1 MWGAKLI
8 QIISEPDKWSSTV
21 LRGVKI
27 TLKTVTKS
35 DQIDSPHLD
44 LQHNTHQG
52 LTEKC
57 ARTSGFSSSSY
68 PDTRTFVG
76 RWSTQTCVKP
86 RPLKILWN
94 QWLTSYW
101 LTQYSRILLE
111 KSILPKLVKKFPA
124 FTLVHSQEAIIGAYP
139 EPEKFQP
146 SPPILFLEHSF

>member
-1 MWGAKLI
+1 MAVTSYSMCLCLNVSTMPHLKFEKPQHCTVLYSKTSNFKASKFCKILDKLTRRAKPI
-8 QIISEPDKWSSTV
+8 QIISKLDKWSSTV

-35 DQIDSPHLD
+35 DQTDSSHVD
-44 LQHNTHQG
+44 LQCNTYQG

-86 RPLKILWN
+86 RPLKILQN
-94 QWLTSYW
+94 Q
-101 LTQYSRILLE
+101 
-111 KSILPKLVKKFPA
+111 
-124 FTLVHSQEAIIGAYP
+124 
-139 EPEKFQP
+139 
-146 SPPILFLEHSF
+146 